1 MPIQMEISQNYKK
14 WYHVEERK
22 NIMYLA
28 LGWVGGILCVFFYTY
43 DYIIFSY
50 IAFFFAVAGFVIHH
64 KESNK

>member
-1 MPIQMEISQNYKK
+1 VAFMLEISQNYRK

-50 IAFFFAVAGFVIHH
+50 MAFFFAVAGFVVHH

>member
-1 MPIQMEISQNYKK
+1 
-14 WYHVEERK
+14 
-22 NIMYLA
+22 MYLA

-50 IAFFFAVAGFVIHH
+50 MAFFFAVAGFVAHH